1 MLLFALPVRPPIN
14 IVYDQYRSLESAG
27 KIERAIRTV
36 VPYSANDYVSLDR
49 LQEPSQRHWMGTE
62 QSGADVFSRMLHATR
77 IALSIGFIA
86 TGISV
91 CIGVFIG
98 GPVYGY
104 PAYPPPPPPP
114 PVYYHPYPA
123 YPVYPYPAPVYVYPY
138 RYRPYWRGGYEYR
151 GYRGYRRD
159 EGREREGHGHWRR

>member
-1 MLLFALPVRPPIN
+1 MSSLKLRNLRDPSKDTEGGTMLKKIGIPVLALCAMMVLIPPPRANAAVR
-14 IVYDQYRSLESAG
+14 
-27 KIERAIRTV
+27 
-36 VPYSANDYVSLDR
+36 
-49 LQEPSQRHWMGTE
+49 
-62 QSGADVFSRMLHATR
+62 F
-77 IALSIGFIA
+77 
-86 TGISV
+86 
-91 CIGVFIG
+91 GVFIG